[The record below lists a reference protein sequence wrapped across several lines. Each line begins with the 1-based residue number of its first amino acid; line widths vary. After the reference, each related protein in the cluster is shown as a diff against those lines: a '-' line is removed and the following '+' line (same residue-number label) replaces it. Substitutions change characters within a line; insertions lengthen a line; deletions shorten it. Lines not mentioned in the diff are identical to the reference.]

1 MINKR
6 VIPFAVPLL
15 LSLLI
20 SNQVFADD
28 MYGEIVT
35 DDIVYDNKVIQ
46 VDNPAVP
53 DDGGSSTGIF
63 INSSTYDPVTVQI
76 NDSLKINVTNGTSLG
91 QTTGFSSGDDI
102 TVTGKNM
109 EVSATGQATGTV
121 VHGLLKPAL
130 SNWAGT

>member
-35 DDIVYDNKVIQ
+35 DDIVYDNKV
-46 VDNPAVP
+46 VP
-53 DDGGSSTGIF
+53 GR
-63 INSSTYDPVTVQI
+63 
-76 NDSLKINVTNGTSLG
+76 
-91 QTTGFSSGDDI
+91 
-102 TVTGKNM
+102 
-109 EVSATGQATGTV
+109 
-121 VHGLLKPAL
+121 
-130 SNWAGT
+130 

>member
-46 VDNPAVP
+46 VDKPAVP

-76 NDSLKINVTNGTSLG
+76 NDSLKINVTNGTSL
-91 QTTGFSSGDDI
+91 
-102 TVTGKNM
+102 
-109 EVSATGQATGTV
+109 
-121 VHGLLKPAL
+121 
-130 SNWAGT
+130 

>member
-46 VDNPAVP
+46 VDKPAVP

-63 INSSTYDPVTVQI
+63 IIPAMLKAFFTIICTSSCGDVTITIPSTGRDWKTV
-76 NDSLKINVTNGTSLG
+76 SGTSPVPG
-91 QTTGFSSGDDI
+91 GMSTN
-102 TVTGKNM
+102 K
-109 EVSATGQATGTV
+109 
-121 VHGLLKPAL
+121 
-130 SNWAGT
+130 

>member
-1 MINKR
+1 M
-6 VIPFAVPLL
+6 
-15 LSLLI
+15 
-20 SNQVFADD
+20 
-28 MYGEIVT
+28 
-35 DDIVYDNKVIQ
+35 
-46 VDNPAVP
+46 P

-63 INSSTYDPVTVQI
+63 INSSTYDPVTAQI

-121 VHGLLKPAL
+121 DSWLVRTEYGQSRNAEQCQLFCR
-130 SNWAGT
+130 